1 MFPILALVYIAF
13 ILLIVISSF
22 FIVTRLQEYSINP
35 AFTKPL
41 IIMFVIITIIL
52 IIVNFSFFV
61 SIPFDEMFY
70 SDNLY

>member
-35 AFTKPL
+35 TFTKPL
-41 IIMFVIITIIL
+41 IIMFVIVTIIL

-61 SIPFDEMFY
+61 AIPFDEMFY